1 MIIYCDSSGFVS
13 SIPST
18 VPVGTI
24 LKDVTIIAPTNTA
37 VAMLKIKPPNGELL
51 KPIYCSMELT
61 TERDIIYKANLPKAV
76 TSRAGRA
83 DYQIVFT
90 NQDGSAL
97 PTRNGTFSVARGVE
111 VDLPENGED
120 LGAHSLEDIHRL
132 LTNAT
137 ALYANVNNLYSDVE
151 TVKRVLGVIYNV
163 LGLDENLE
171 LPETF
176 LNIID
181 ALQKIDTVLEHNPFL
196 NTDEKSLTGAI
207 NELHSVV
214 GDLKD
219 EHTAIL
225 TKHKTDIEKTQAN
238 IQRLF
243 NILGEQPLP
252 MNE

>member
-61 TERDIIYKANLPKAV
+61 TERDIIYKANLPKSV

-90 NQDGSAL
+90 NQDGSAF

-151 TVKRVLGVIYNV
+151 RVEMV
-163 LGLDENLE
+163 LGLDDDLE
-171 LPETF
+171 LPDAF

-181 ALQKIDTVLEHNPFL
+181 ALQKIHTVLENNPFL
-196 NTDEKSLTGAI
+196 KTDEKSLTGAI
-207 NELHSVV
+207 NELHGAVLELVNENAS
-214 GDLKD
+214 
-219 EHTAIL
+219 IL
-225 TKHKTDIEKTQAN
+225 TRHSRDIENIRAN
-238 IQRLF
+238 IQRIF
-243 NILGEQPLP
+243 DILGEEPLP

>member
-90 NQDGSAL
+90 NQDGSAF
-97 PTRNGTFSVARGVE
+97 PTRNGTFSVARGVA

-151 TVKRVLGVIYNV
+151 RVEMV
-163 LGLDENLE
+163 LGLDDDLE
-171 LPETF
+171 LPDAF
-176 LNIID
+176 VNIID
-181 ALQKIDTVLEHNPFL
+181 AVQKIHTVLENNPFL
-196 NTDEKSLTGAI
+196 KTDEKSLTGAI
-207 NELHSVV
+207 NELHSAVLELV
-214 GDLKD
+214 N
-219 EHTAIL
+219 ENASIL
-225 TKHKTDIEKTQAN
+225 TRHSRDIENIRAN
-238 IQRLF
+238 IQRIF
-243 NILGEQPLP
+243 DILGEEPLP

>member
-1 MIIYCDSSGFVS
+1 MIIYCDSSGVVS

-61 TERDIIYKANLPKAV
+61 TERDIIYKANLTKAV

-90 NQDGSAL
+90 NQDGSAF

-151 TVKRVLGVIYNV
+151 RVEMV

-171 LPETF
+171 LPEAF

-181 ALQKIDTVLEHNPFL
+181 ALQKIDTFIGQNILLE
-196 NTDEKSLTGAI
+196 TDAKSLIGAI
-207 NELHSVV
+207 NELHSTV

-225 TKHKTDIEKTQAN
+225 TKHKTDIEKMQAN

-243 NILGEQPLP
+243 DILGEQPLP

>member
-90 NQDGSAL
+90 NQDGSAF

-151 TVKRVLGVIYNV
+151 RVEMV
-163 LGLDENLE
+163 LGLDDDLE
-171 LPETF
+171 LPEAF

-181 ALQKIDTVLEHNPFL
+181 ALQKIDTVLERNPFL

-207 NELHSVV
+207 NELHSAVLELV
-214 GDLKD
+214 DG
-219 EHTAIL
+219 HTAIL
-225 TKHKTDIEKTQAN
+225 TTYSRDIENIHKN

-243 NILGEQPLP
+243 DILGEQPLP

>member
-24 LKDVTIIAPTNTA
+24 LKDVTIIAPTNTD

-90 NQDGSAL
+90 NQDGSAF

-151 TVKRVLGVIYNV
+151 RVEMV
-163 LGLDENLE
+163 LGLDDDLE
-171 LPETF
+171 LPDAF
-176 LNIID
+176 VNIID
-181 ALQKIDTVLEHNPFL
+181 AVQKIHTVLENNPFL
-196 NTDEKSLTGAI
+196 KTDEKSLTGAI
-207 NELHSVV
+207 NELHSAVSE
-214 GDLKD
+214 LAD
-219 EHTAIL
+219 EHTAIF
-225 TKHKTDIEKTQAN
+225 TTHSRDIENIHKN

-243 NILGEQPLP
+243 DILGEEPLP

>member
-90 NQDGSAL
+90 NQDGSAF

-151 TVKRVLGVIYNV
+151 RVEMV
-163 LGLDENLE
+163 LGLDDDLE
-171 LPETF
+171 LPDAF

-181 ALQKIDTVLEHNPFL
+181 AVQKIHTVLENNPFL
-196 NTDEKSLTGAI
+196 KTDEKSLTGAI
-207 NELHSVV
+207 NELHSAVLELV
-214 GDLKD
+214 N
-219 EHTAIL
+219 ENASIL
-225 TKHKTDIEKTQAN
+225 TRHSRDIENIRAN
-238 IQRLF
+238 IQRIF
-243 NILGEQPLP
+243 DILGEEPLP